1 MTLPRRS
8 ESPWRA
14 RLPATNQG
22 DGTWTLADNTITPP
36 LADGVYDVQVT
47 ATDAVG
53 NVGTD
58 ATTDELTIDTAAPV
72 VTVTRSLTND
82 RDSCA

>member
-1 MTLPRRS
+1 MAGNTYPV
-8 ESPWRA
+8 
-14 RLPATNQG
+14 TNQG
-22 DGTWTLADNTITPP
+22 DGTWTLADDTITTA
-36 LADGVYDVQVT
+36 LADGTYDVQVT

-72 VTVTRSLTND
+72 VTVDVLATIRYDSWLD
-82 RDSCA
+82 RYGR